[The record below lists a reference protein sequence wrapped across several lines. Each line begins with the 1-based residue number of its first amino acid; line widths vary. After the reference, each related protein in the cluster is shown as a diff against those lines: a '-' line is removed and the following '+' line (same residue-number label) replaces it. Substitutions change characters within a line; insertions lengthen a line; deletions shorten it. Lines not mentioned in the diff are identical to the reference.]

1 MRPIAVLLAGF
12 ASMVGS
18 SAMAEP
24 SPEVAFKLKGSIVKS
39 HTVTKN
45 GGHGVGS
52 GVVVAKDYVAT
63 NCHVLADAAGVN
75 VTARGET
82 FKPDA
87 IKEDWHHDIC
97 LLRVDYLPLP
107 EVELGDSEHLQYEQ
121 PVFSIGF
128 PGGPVKPLTTTG
140 NIKALYPMD
149 DSFIIR
155 TSSSFMLGASGS
167 AIFDEAGKLIGLN
180 TVKSPGQGEHAYYY
194 GVPVKWVKQLMDA
207 PENTKIGLP
216 GTPFWDA
223 PENHWPYFMRVVGPA
238 QNSRWAELKAIAETW
253 VAVEPENA
261 EAHYYLGLAQQNL
274 GESGEARRQYDK
286 VMLLNSRHSSTLRA
300 LIILARQTGNSAELQ
315 RLSLQ
320 LQQLDDTAA
329 MQAELVQ
336 P

>member
-1 MRPIAVLLAGF
+1 MRPVAIFLTGF
-12 ASMVGS
+12 LVMPGI
-18 SAMAEP
+18 SATAEP
-24 SPEVAFKLKGSIVKS
+24 QPEVAFKLKSSIVKI
-39 HTVTKN
+39 HTVTKK

-82 FKPDA
+82 FQPVA

-97 LLRVDYLPLP
+97 LLRVDYLPLSP
-107 EVELGDSEHLQYEQ
+107 AELGDSEHLQYEQ

-128 PGGPVKPLTTTG
+128 PGGPVKPLTTNG

-155 TSSSFMLGASGS
+155 TSSSFILGASGS
-167 AIFDEAGKLIGLN
+167 AIFDETGKLIGLN
-180 TVKSPGQGEHAYYY
+180 TVKSPGQGQQAYYY

-207 PENTKIGLP
+207 PESNKIGLA

-223 PENHWPYFMRVVGPA
+223 PQNRWPYFMRVVEPA
-238 QNSRWAELKAIAETW
+238 QSGRWAELQAIAETW
-253 VAVEPENA
+253 VAVEPDNA

-274 GESGEARRQYDK
+274 GDASEARRQYAR
-286 VMLLNSRHSSTLRA
+286 VMQLNSRHTSTLRA
-300 LIILARQTGNSAELQ
+300 LLILARQTGDSAEVG

-320 LQQLDDTAA
+320 LQQLDDPTAV
-329 MQAELVQ
+329 QAELIS